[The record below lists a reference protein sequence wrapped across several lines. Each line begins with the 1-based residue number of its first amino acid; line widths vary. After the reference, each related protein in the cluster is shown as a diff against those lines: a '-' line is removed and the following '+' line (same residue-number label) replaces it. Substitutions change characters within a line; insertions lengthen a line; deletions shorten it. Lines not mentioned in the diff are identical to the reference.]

1 MPAVPTA
8 TAPSVAPQDNSGLP
22 YSSAAGATPDAFGV
36 NVGAAEE
43 QLGRGIGAAGDML
56 AQHAEKL
63 QADENVSRA
72 EAIFLNGD
80 TRLSHLTDEYK
91 SLQGVD
97 RTAALPKFMDDA
109 AAIRTELLKE
119 AGAHSPDVAKRF
131 DQLFSRQLGYS
142 IKDAGTLAATATRQ
156 YQTEQH
162 AAVKASSLG
171 HIASDPEDDGR
182 FLLNVQTGLEA
193 TRASEDYKGSAP
205 EVRQQHDEAFV
216 SSAWATRL
224 TSMAKNDPLR
234 ARDLLNK
241 NKDSIDGLTQLKL
254 QDGIN
259 QSIINVQSRIE
270 SDKIINDGALVSDEL
285 KDHIRKLEGYSE
297 KPQKDFKQISSG
309 YGTKAQPGDENIP
322 SEQRKAIYEQRL
334 TNELA
339 RAANIVDTFS
349 PGLPKGTRDALIS
362 LTYNTGSDWTSAGL
376 GQQIRAGNFE
386 GAKANFAQ
394 YNQAGGEVN
403 PGLVNRRQ
411 TELNWWGGDQTD
423 TTDSSAR
430 LTAALDKARE
440 VALKIFPDDPGNQ
453 AKYMDMLQNRIK
465 TDSAVLA
472 AAARDN
478 QLQIKNAVQGELVT
492 PRKAG
497 GRGPI
502 SYDQLSP
509 KAQQAYDLAP
519 PALQQSFQT
528 QMRKNALQDVPET
541 PERTQLLSNLRG
553 ESLNEP
559 DKFMARTVVDLDLT
573 QKQKS
578 QVSDWQQNRKALLD
592 RGTKI
597 AGAMST
603 MQPLLN
609 DLQIGKSATDQT
621 KNADYNKFS
630 GVFEKAITD
639 FMEEKKRPPND
650 KETREIGAGLLKDI
664 VTSPGWTG
672 IFGDNHDRAYR
683 VIADKTPI
691 ILNVDDPSKHFATLP
706 SGATFIGPDKKPRV
720 KP

>member
-1 MPAVPTA
+1 MPVVQTV
-8 TAPSVAPQDNSGLP
+8 TAPSVEPQANSGLP
-22 YSSAAGATPDAFGV
+22 YSSDAGATPDAFGV
-36 NVGAAEE
+36 NVGAAQE
-43 QLGRGIGAAGDML
+43 QLGKGIGAAGDML

-80 TRLSHLTDEYK
+80 ARLSNLTNDYK
-91 SLQGVD
+91 SLQGQD
-97 RTAALPKFMDDA
+97 RVAALPKFMDDA
-109 AAIRTELLKE
+109 AAIRQELLQE
-119 AGAHSPDVAKRF
+119 AKGHSPDVARRF

-142 IKDAGTLAATATRQ
+142 IKDAGTSAATATRQ
-156 YQTEQH
+156 YQSDQH
-162 AAVKASSLG
+162 SAVKASSLG

-193 TRASEDYKGSAP
+193 TRASEDYKGAAL

-216 SSAWATRL
+216 SAAWSTRL

-234 ARDLLNK
+234 ARDLLEKNK
-241 NKDSIDGLTQLKL
+241 NSLDGLTQIKLK
-254 QDGIN
+254 DTID
-259 QSIINVQSRIE
+259 QSIINVQSRVE
-270 SDKIINDGALVSDEL
+270 SDKIIQDGALVSDEL
-285 KDHIRKLEGYSE
+285 KANIRKFEGYSK
-297 KPQKDFKQISSG
+297 KPYADYKQTSSG

-322 SEQRKAIYEQRL
+322 PEQRKAVYEQRL
-334 TNELA
+334 ERELG

-376 GQQIRAGNFE
+376 GQKIRAGDFE
-386 GAKANFAQ
+386 GAKANFTQ

-403 PGLVNRRQ
+403 PALVARRG
-411 TELNWWGGDQTD
+411 TEVNWFGGEATD
-423 TTDSSAR
+423 TTDTGSR
-430 LTAALDKARE
+430 LTNALDKARE
-440 VALKIFPDDPGNQ
+440 VALKTFPDDPGNQ
-453 AKYMDMLQNRIK
+453 AKYMDMLQSRIK
-465 TDSAVLA
+465 TDSTVLA

-478 QLQIKNAVQGELVT
+478 QLQIKNVVQSELVT
-492 PRKAG
+492 PRQAG
-497 GRGPI
+497 ERAPT

-509 KAQQAYDLAP
+509 KAQQAYDMAP
-519 PALQQSFQT
+519 PALQQSFQV

-541 PERTQLLSNLRG
+541 PERTKLLSDLRG

-559 DKFMARTVVDLDLT
+559 DKFMARTVADLDLT
-573 QKQKS
+573 QKQKA
-578 QVSDWQQNRKALLD
+578 QVSTWQQSRKALIE

-597 AGAMST
+597 AGAMAT

-609 DLQIGKSATDQT
+609 DLQIGKSASDQT

-664 VTSPGWTG
+664 VTSPGY
-672 IFGDNHDRAYR
+672 IFGENHDRAYR

-691 ILNVDDPSKHFATLP
+691 TLNAANPQAHFATLP
-706 SGATFIGPDKKPRV
+706 KGATFIGPDKTPRV
-720 KP
+720 KQ